1 MKNLKTISI
10 AALVLVSFGILC
22 SCDKDE
28 STAETESPIAGIPD
42 TPITDFEGN
51 TYNTVKIGDQVWM
64 AENLKAK
71 FTSDGTEVVEAY
83 IYDNNESN
91 LDEYGRLYTWEAA
104 KKPFI
109 EGWHLPSEAEWNILE
124 NYLGND
130 VATKLKVDGSSGFEA
145 KIAGYRDYW
154 GGYTGLGTW
163 TVFWTSSV
171 YTFDHS
177 FVRNLFSDNNNF
189 EHSGCG
195 NIGGNSVRLI
205 KNH

>member
-1 MKNLKTISI
+1 MKYFITSCFL
-10 AALVLVSFGILC
+10 LLILLNI
-22 SCDKDE
+22 SCDKED
-28 STAETESPIAGIPD
+28 TKTETSDIGIPD
-42 TPITDFEGN
+42 TPISDYGGN
-51 TYNTVKIGDQVWM
+51 TYNTVKIGDQIWM

-71 FTSDGTEVVEAY
+71 FTSDGTSVSEAY
-83 IYDNNESN
+83 VYNDDESY
-91 LDEYGRLYTWEAA
+91 LDMYGRLYTWEAA

-109 EGWHLPSEAEWNILE
+109 TGWHLPSEAEWDILE
-124 NYLGND
+124 NTLGSD
-130 VATKLKVDGSSGFEA
+130 VAAKLKVGGSSGFEA

-154 GGYTGLGTW
+154 GGYTGLDTW

-171 YTFDHS
+171 YTSDHS

-205 KNH
+205 KD